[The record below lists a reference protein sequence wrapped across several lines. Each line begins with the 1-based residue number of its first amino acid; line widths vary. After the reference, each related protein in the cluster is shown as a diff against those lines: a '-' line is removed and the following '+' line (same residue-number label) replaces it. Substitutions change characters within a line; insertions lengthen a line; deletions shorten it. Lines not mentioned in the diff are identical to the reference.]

1 MSVLKKFL
9 MIICAA
15 LMICVA
21 GCGSNKS
28 DKGESTNVASKPSVS
43 SSSKPTYKSKY
54 LGMKPKD
61 FAEDYNDEIPN
72 DAFKIV
78 TVDARDG
85 VCFFKMNLP
94 NHSIGG
100 VTGGNGYLGAL
111 SILGTLDQEFLVM
124 INCVGK
130 VLEESKDIEAEWIV
144 ENISKGNSIF
154 EDKGVVFNFELHG
167 SEASLIIVDRDYTS
181 DEEKRIQAEEERK
194 RLERQSRLSPYSL
207 GGVNLRMHVDE
218 MRQVIGNEKEIRDSQ
233 TTPGNSYYEYND
245 AVVCMNGGEVI
256 SVATYT
262 NAPQTEKG
270 LRQGDPLS
278 KVLSAY
284 GRVCCVT
291 DFEDLTLYEY
301 PFELN
306 GGKFAVMRLAVK
318 NDSVEYISL
327 RLVSNEDFQDIS
339 SRRRSI
345 WK

>member
-1 MSVLKKFL
+1 MFL
-9 MIICAA
+9 Q
-15 LMICVA
+15 
-21 GCGSNKS
+21 N
-28 DKGESTNVASKPSVS
+28 ESSQSQ
-43 SSSKPTYKSKY
+43 YQ
-54 LGMKPKD
+54 
-61 FAEDYNDEIPN
+61 
-72 DAFKIV
+72 
-78 TVDARDG
+78 RR
-85 VCFFKMNLP
+85 
-94 NHSIGG
+94 
-100 VTGGNGYLGAL
+100 NGR
-111 SILGTLDQEFLVM
+111 
-124 INCVGK
+124 
-130 VLEESKDIEAEWIV
+130 
-144 ENISKGNSIF
+144 ISKGNSIF

-181 DEEKRIQAEEERK
+181 DEEKRIQAEEEAHRKAEEERK
-194 RLERQSRLSPYSL
+194 RLEAERRKAEEAQRQAAEERHRKEQEIIAERQARLSPYSL

-278 KVLSAY
+278 KVLSTY

-306 GGKFAVMRLAVK
+306 GGKFAVMRFAVK

-327 RLVSNEDFQDIS
+327 QLVSNEDFQDIS